1 MPRCEYSYYVTLLP
15 CNQFY
20 KGGENGGRALAGVMP
35 PGDPLIEP
43 PLPVSETVFVFA
55 MLYSFHPTAQTL
67 SKFRV
72 YSVGLY

>member
-1 MPRCEYSYYVTLLP
+1 MEAELWQGSC
-15 CNQFY
+15 
-20 KGGENGGRALAGVMP
+20 P

-67 SKFRV
+67 SKYRV